1 MLTEKINLHFF
12 AALAF
17 CSDVIAVGR
26 DCYCPY
32 RVVNVV
38 VRDGFIFLGLAN
50 RDIRAFAVFC

>member
-1 MLTEKINLHFF
+1 MLTEKFDFHFSTV
-12 AALAF
+12 LAF
-17 CSDVIAVGR
+17 CFDVIAVGR